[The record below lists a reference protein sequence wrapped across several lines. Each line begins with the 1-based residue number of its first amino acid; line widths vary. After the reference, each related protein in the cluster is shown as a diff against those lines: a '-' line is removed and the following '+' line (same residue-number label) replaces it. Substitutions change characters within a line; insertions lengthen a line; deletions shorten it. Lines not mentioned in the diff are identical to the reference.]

1 MTSVE
6 PRTCFEA
13 SYSSECFYV
22 FSDGIISARFIRLI
36 SFYIQ
41 FSSPYV
47 LAASLVT
54 HVSRFNYEP
63 RLNIVILITFFF
75 FLNAIVT
82 SETETISAVNHS
94 HTCI

>member
-13 SYSSECFYV
+13 NYSSECFYV
-22 FSDGIISARFIRLI
+22 SSDGIISARFIRLI

-47 LAASLVT
+47 LTASLVT

-63 RLNIVILITFFF
+63 RLNIVILIYILLFP
-75 FLNAIVT
+75 
-82 SETETISAVNHS
+82 
-94 HTCI
+94 